1 MDYEYSELLGRAR
14 RWSEA
19 AVAAQRLPLE
29 QADWLAQLDSPIASS
44 LFPQA
49 QGDAGRPMIVAF
61 MGGTGVGKSSLLNRL
76 AGRAIA
82 KAGIER
88 PTSREVTL
96 YHHRGLT
103 LNELPDGLP
112 LDRIKI
118 DHHDDDAR
126 RHIVWIDM
134 PDFDSVEAANQKLV
148 LNWLPHIDVLLYVVS
163 PERYRDGKAWRLL
176 LAEGAKHAWLFV
188 MNQWDRGQ
196 AAQYED
202 LRRQLALAG
211 FADPL
216 LFRTSCAQ
224 PDGDEFPA
232 LLVKLAEL
240 AGGHAMQ
247 QMQRRGERQRKQ
259 ALSTTL
265 RRLETLLAERDYPAL
280 QRQLETRWQRAETDL
295 AAGLA
300 WPLTQLAKARAEP
313 GGQTADIKL
322 WDDWAQTLFG
332 DFLDDVALQASQA
345 GIPPRPLRAALQDLR
360 DTAGAKVVSQTELAG
375 RMALLNP
382 GNRPQRIV
390 LRIATVA
397 ATALPLAAMTAVGYQ
412 VYFGYYR
419 GATGLGAYLG
429 SDFAIHSGLLIGLS
443 WLIPYFLQRQL
454 QPSLQKAA
462 QRGLQKG
469 LQQALAGVW
478 AEIAASLR
486 REQQENQRL
495 LEQLGEIAQDCAPGE
510 EEHIA
515 KQSLLGRALP
525 DREPA

>member
-1 MDYEYSELLGRAR
+1 MDYEYSELLSRAR
-14 RWSEA
+14 QWSEA
-19 AVAAQRLPLE
+19 AVAAWRLPAE
-29 QADWLAQLDSPIASS
+29 QADWLAQLDSPSGPA
-44 LFPQA
+44 LFAQV
-49 QGDAGRPMIVAF
+49 QGDASRPMIVAF

-76 AGRAIA
+76 AGQAIA

-96 YHHRGLT
+96 YHHRSLA
-103 LNELPDGLP
+103 LNELPAGLP

-118 DHHDDDAR
+118 GCHDDAAQ

-134 PDFDSVEAANQKLV
+134 PDFDSVEAANQTLV

-196 AAQYED
+196 TVQFED
-202 LRRQLALAG
+202 LQRQLALAG

-224 PDGDEFPA
+224 PAGDDFPE
-232 LLVKLAEL
+232 LLAKLAEL
-240 AGGHAMQ
+240 AGGHAMW
-247 QMQRRGERQRKQ
+247 QMQRRGERLRKE
-259 ALSTTL
+259 ALLNVL
-265 RRLETLLAERDYPAL
+265 RCLETALADRDYPAL
-280 QRQLETRWQRAETDL
+280 HRQLEGRWQSAEADL
-295 AAGLA
+295 KAGLA
-300 WPLTQLAKARAEP
+300 WPLAQLAKARAEQ
-313 GGQTADIKL
+313 GGQAADPIL
-322 WDDWAQTLFG
+322 WDDWARTLFG
-332 DFLDDVALQASQA
+332 DLLDDVALQASQV
-345 GIPPRPLRAALQDLR
+345 GIPAKPLRAALQDLR
-360 DTAGAKVVSQTELAG
+360 DTAGVKVVSQTELAG

-382 GNRPQRIV
+382 GNRPQRV
-390 LRIATVA
+390 GLRIAAIA
-397 ATALPLAAMTAVGYQ
+397 ATVLPLAAMAVVGYQ

-419 GATGLGAYLG
+419 GATGVGAYLG
-429 SDFAIHSGLLIGLS
+429 SDFAVHSALLIGLS

-469 LQQALAGVW
+469 LEQALAGLW
-478 AEIAASLR
+478 AEIGASLR

-495 LEQLGEIAQDCAPGE
+495 LEQLSEIARDCSPGTE
-510 EEHIA
+510 EPIA